1 MQSGKSLKVLL
12 TVHQF
17 FPEYF
22 SGTEVLTYSVAKEL
36 KRRGH
41 DVYVFT
47 GFPARTHMPEDERFD
62 EYDIEGIHVFRFHHA
77 YIPMGGQ
84 SSVTEVEYDSHLTA
98 RYFTRLLRDLKPD
111 IVHFFHLSRLGVG
124 LIDAA
129 VNAGIPAYYTP
140 TDFWSVCPTSQLL
153 LKDGS
158 VCAGPSRF
166 GGNCVKHVA
175 ELTRGPAV
183 KRVSKLVPTFAV
195 DAVAGL
201 TEKGYLPSYPL
212 SIEVAA
218 MARRRPFNVSRLN
231 WLNGIVS
238 PTRLMTD
245 VLTRNG
251 VDEKLIVESAY
262 GIDIAAGEVQITRRE
277 DGKRLTIG
285 FVGTLAQHK
294 GCHVLIEAF
303 RKLNPAF
310 AQLKI
315 YGNPSDFPDYFTRLK
330 VLAADA
336 ENIEFCGTFPN
347 AQVATVMKG
356 LDALV
361 VPSLWYEN
369 TPLVVYSA
377 LAAKR
382 PVVVSNFSG
391 LVEVV
396 KEGRNGLV
404 FTPGDVD
411 ALASQ
416 LRRLI
421 EEPALLESLSVNC
434 KKPKSS
440 VEYVDELLALYAR
453 GMPQSVESRSIN
465 SQARTFVPLED
476 TRKLGFITGWVVVEQ
491 SPPVSI
497 EVVAGHE
504 VIAQTAQFLPRPDV
518 RDGLSRGGVNTGSAQ
533 LGFAIRLAQP
543 FDRDDLKLRVRA
555 QSGARREF
563 ALSEVAVG
571 SSISS
576 GPGSLIGIDSE
587 RQPQTEDQAA

>member
-22 SGTEVLTYSVAKEL
+22 SGTEVLTFSVAKEL

-47 GFPARTHMPEDERFD
+47 GFPARTHMPEEERFD
-62 EYDIEGIHVFRFHHA
+62 EYDIDGIHVFRFHHA

-98 RYFTRLLRDLKPD
+98 RYFTRLLRDVQPD
-111 IVHFFHLSRLGVG
+111 VVHFFHLSRLGVG
-124 LIDAA
+124 LIDAT
-129 VNAGIPAYYTP
+129 VTAGIPAYYTP

-153 LKDGS
+153 LRDGS
-158 VCAGPSRF
+158 VCAGPSKF
-166 GGNCVKHVA
+166 GGNCIKHVA

-183 KRVSKLVPTFAV
+183 KRVSQLAPTFAV
-195 DAVAGL
+195 DAIAGA
-201 TEKGYLPSYPL
+201 TAKGYLPGYPL

-218 MARRRPFNVSRLN
+218 MAKRRPFNISRLN
-231 WLNGIVS
+231 WLNGIIS
-238 PTRLMTD
+238 PTRLMTN
-245 VLTRNG
+245 VLTGNG
-251 VDEKLIVESAY
+251 VNADLITESAY
-262 GIDIAAGEVQITRRE
+262 GIDIAAGDVHPTRRE
-277 DGKRLTIG
+277 DSERVTIG
-285 FVGTLAQHK
+285 FVGTLAHHK

-303 RKLNPAF
+303 RKLDPAQ

-330 VLAADA
+330 MLAGDVP
-336 ENIEFCGTFPN
+336 NIEFCGTFPN

-356 LDALV
+356 LDVLV

-382 PVVVSNFSG
+382 PVVASNFSG

-396 KEGRNGLV
+396 KEGWNGLV
-404 FTPGDVD
+404 FKPGDVE

-416 LRRLI
+416 LRRFI
-421 EEPALLESLSVNC
+421 DEPALLESLSVNC
-434 KKPKSS
+434 KRPKSS
-440 VEYVDELLALYAR
+440 VEYVDEILTLYAKALVR
-453 GMPQSVESRSIN
+453 ANQG
-465 SQARTFVPLED
+465 ARVFVPLED
-476 TRKLGFITGWVVVEQ
+476 TRKLGFITGWTVVGQ
-491 SPPVSI
+491 SPPALIQVLSGGAIVS
-497 EVVAGHE
+497 E
-504 VIAQTAQFLPRPDV
+504 TTQFMPRPDV
-518 RDGLSRGGVNTGSAQ
+518 RDGLSRGGVNVGSAL
-533 LGFAIRLAQP
+533 LGFAVRLTAS
-543 FDRDDLKLRVRA
+543 FDRNALTLRVRS
-555 QSGARREF
+555 QSGASKDF
-563 ALSEVAVG
+563 KLSDVAVG
-571 SSISS
+571 ASIAPEN
-576 GPGSLIGIDSE
+576 GNFIGIDSE